1 MGNTTQNRYKRMLL
15 AKRWELLS
23 TNGGRLLTG
32 TGGGPAEAD
41 DLNPAPAEGEAMFD
55 SHPSLAWSNLW
66 RAIGWALVRLDEGNF
81 GYCTSCGKLITSAH
95 LDTTPWTDCCLDCMR
110 LAAACY

>member
-23 TNGGRLLTG
+23 ANGGRLLTG
-32 TGGGPAEAD
+32 TQGGPAKA
-41 DLNPAPAEGEAMFD
+41 NNTNHVPAEGEAMLD
-55 SHPSLAWSNLW
+55 AHPSMAWSNLW
-66 RAIGWALVRLDEGNF
+66 RAIGWALVRLDQGDF
-81 GYCTSCGKLITSAH
+81 GYCTSCGKPITGAC
-95 LDTTPWTDCCLDCMR
+95 LEAAPWTDCCLDCMR